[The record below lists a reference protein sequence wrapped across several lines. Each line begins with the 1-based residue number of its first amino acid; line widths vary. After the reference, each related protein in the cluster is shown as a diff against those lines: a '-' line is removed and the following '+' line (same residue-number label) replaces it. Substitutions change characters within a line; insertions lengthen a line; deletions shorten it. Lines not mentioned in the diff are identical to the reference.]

1 MNLPTD
7 EQNYLQ
13 ILGREIRKLAS
24 SADNATNLILGIYHA
39 QTENNDNSVDK
50 ADRSPKIDKL
60 SYMALKLIFKTYQK
74 GSVHNYLQL
83 GDKIW
88 FGERLDIEKKLE
100 DIIDLDVSGGW
111 WFWVVV

>member
-1 MNLPTD
+1 MIQQID

-24 SADNATNLILGIYHA
+24 SSDNATNLILDIYHS
-39 QTENNDNSVDK
+39 QSEKNDKSIDK
-50 ADRSPKIDKL
+50 TDSSPKIDRL
-60 SYMALKLIFKTYQK
+60 SCMALKIIFNTHRK
-74 GSVHNYLQL
+74 GAVHNYIQL

-100 DIIDLDVSGGW
+100 DIIDLDVSVGY
-111 WFWVVV
+111 FLDC